1 MVVLTYG
8 HKIFD
13 TLFFPGGRALIPLP
27 SSVWDELS
35 DLVVDQHVIWNIT
48 LKEFEE
54 LSSIDSINPRWESAY
69 LCKQRLSALNIYK
82 NKK

>member
-1 MVVLTYG
+1 M
-8 HKIFD
+8 
-13 TLFFPGGRALIPLP
+13 
-27 SSVWDELS
+27 WDELS
-35 DLVVDQHVIWNIT
+35 DLVVDQHVIWHIT